1 MGVCAMVVKTD
12 TCTFSNYRIYPGH
25 GVTYIRVDGR
35 SFRFIN
41 GKTEACFHMKRNP
54 RKLNWTLFYRR
65 LRKKGTQED
74 VLKKAKKRIVTSSVM
89 SRGIQGLSVDE
100 LKAKKSEAPERRKAM
115 REATVRSA
123 KDENRKK
130 HEEKKKN
137 APKKVQGPTGGGAL
151 KMGKM
156 GGAVIQ
162 PGPSSAPGQK
172 STR

>member
-1 MGVCAMVVKTD
+1 MVVKTD
-12 TCTFSNYRIYPGH
+12 TCTFSNFRIYPGH
-25 GVTYIRVDGR
+25 GVTYIRVDGK

-54 RKLNWTLFYRR
+54 RKLSWTLFYRR

-74 VLKKAKKRIVTSSVM
+74 VLKKAKKRIVTSSAM
-89 SRGIQGLSVDE
+89 TRGIAGLSIDE

-130 HEEKKKN
+130 QEEKKKN
-137 APKKVQGPTGGGAL
+137 APKKVAGGAAAPMS
-151 KMGKM
+151 KMGMK

-162 PGPSSAPGQK
+162 PGRSSAPGKK